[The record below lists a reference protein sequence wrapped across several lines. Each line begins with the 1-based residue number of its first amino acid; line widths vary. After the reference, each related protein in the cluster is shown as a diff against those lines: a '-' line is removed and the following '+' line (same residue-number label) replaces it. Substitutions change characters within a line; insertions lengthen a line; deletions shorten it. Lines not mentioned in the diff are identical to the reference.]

1 MSNKEYSEII
11 NQKKQFIFDVEQT
24 SNHVFPKEKYSYY
37 VYIKNI
43 SGVPIENFYIKIDN
57 DDDIQFEE
65 LNLPDSTPILINNNE
80 TKLYELKAS
89 CLTTGVHTVH
99 FLGYGEGT
107 QILYKT
113 LKIKCTRTYNSDKL
127 IHRISIYDFS
137 PYEENF
143 SMEADN
149 YSDEVTQTFKRQKLP
164 YKAGEQPFPMI
175 VNADSNTE
183 SQSFLDQY
191 NEAKNTKEHVYQ
203 YISRENFEEDSV
215 ESYTGENLLE
225 IINKINQE
233 SKYFKATFFGAGT
246 NHLLNDFTQYQP
258 NGFIHRMGLLTSEI
272 YHALGVIPTYKYMSD
287 YLFRWAPHPS
297 GNHLFMAEDGSG
309 RLEDSDG
316 QLLNLYPPQKAMR
329 WGEHKWAGKGWFV
342 YKVPT
347 EEYKKTDEYKK
358 LREERKIISKETIEF
373 FEELRDAK
381 EFVKRIQEQDDV
393 SRGHRQEDYYQYEYI
408 IEQSLYDTGIFF
420 VNIPIDKIPTN
431 FYLIDSDDLY
441 AIINRAKP
449 FGMKPIINYVI
460 ERQFNLNIEQSIQ
473 YNHKKQNVFVTNFPD
488 IDGYTI
494 DQYDIKKRECE
505 EGGFAYPVETVT
517 QKSIYQPL
525 FTLNPEM
532 TFNINNVGFYSI
544 MDEWEN
550 TGLISQGYDTVKDY
564 SISTLRDISKILYY
578 NNFNEV
584 SFYMD
589 KSLYINIGSESNNL
603 EITKEESFFKIL
615 DKYSTGIR
623 VPINGR
629 GKFNKGDY
637 KLELNIKDNK
647 EGYYQFN
654 VQRDTS
660 SDMDLFETSYI
671 NSKSKKTIKKMGE
684 QNIDGLIIKFI
695 EMNTKVL
702 LIFFIENDNKIYYF
716 DHAIATD
723 ITEISTSGS
732 NPELFKQLQYNNSS
746 LDNDIIIN
754 TPFYYTYE
762 NDSPIITT
770 EELDWEKFYRLNN
783 DAKSYTLIENKAN
796 AYKEVKDLFFNYND
810 INIPETAIIKEVRFN
825 LYGKS
830 HDLTKIYCDY
840 LLNTN
845 HTKDDSSDKVIQLR
859 PQDIEAYPRQR
870 ESSRY
875 YQIKQ
880 EQALKKNQTEY
891 AKTLGS
897 LIEKNE
903 IFFEAK
909 NISLKDYMD
918 DFNHYITI
926 SEPYWIEV
934 FNFTDISYP
943 LNQTK
948 GLYFVLEGYNDG
960 EEITLET
967 QTVSETDLGS
977 MVEYNIPSGYFYE
990 KIPLLYPNSFLME
1003 KLGIKFKFKTLT
1015 HKVKIFNTSLEVEFK
1030 NSQNISQEYNFAEE
1044 GTLYNNVFT
1053 TKILENYIYPA
1064 DINNGLIVKISF
1076 DDLKPGDYYLLNSS
1090 LLEIIYKDT
1099 DTNLMINKE
1108 KYQYVPYDKSYTT
1121 ISGNADEEYLSGE
1134 FYNDLAKLN
1143 QIESNIGPDNNGIK
1157 LRDALYQSFEAQ
1169 DDNITSVEILPNG
1182 FIGNPDET
1190 LRIGL
1195 YSNHENTPYKL
1206 IKQVYS
1212 NGWTKNNDELK
1223 GASYI
1228 KYNLNVDNLKIGE
1241 TYWIKIE
1248 VLNPQENSYYL
1259 LKSINETKPR
1269 HKLLLRENN
1278 NYINTLST
1286 LTFNIYSRNLS
1297 KTFSVIPTTQ
1307 QFFNNPYILI
1317 GLHKSQGEIKN
1328 LTVKKYVA
1336 TVVEEDIQKTIMDED
1351 KMGESLINDDTSY
1364 TQIASIKITAYN
1376 KSNHTVNTKILDTEK
1391 EE

>member
-24 SNHVFPKEKYSYY
+24 SNHVFPREKYSYY

-43 SGVPIENFYIKIDN
+43 SGVTIENFYIKIDN

-65 LNLPDSTPILINNNE
+65 LNLPDSTPISINNNE

-175 VNADSNTE
+175 VNADNNTE

-246 NHLLNDFTQYQP
+246 NQLLNDFTQYQP
-258 NGFIHRMGLLTSEI
+258 NGFIHRMGLLTSEL

-309 RLEDSDG
+309 RLEDSNG

-329 WGEHKWAGKGWFV
+329 WGEHKWAGKGWFI

-347 EEYKKTDEYKK
+347 EEYKKTDEYKR
-358 LREERKIISKETIEF
+358 LQEDRKIIPKETIGF
-373 FEELRDAK
+373 FEELRDAE
-381 EFVKRIQEQDDV
+381 EFVKRIREEDDKI
-393 SRGHRQEDYYQYEYI
+393 RGYRQEDFYQYEYI

-420 VNIPIDKIPTN
+420 INIPIDKIPTN
-431 FYLIDSDDLY
+431 FYLMDSEDLY

-460 ERQFNLNIEQSIQ
+460 ERQFDLDIEQSIE
-473 YNHKKQNVFVTNFPD
+473 YNRKRQHNFIANLPE

-494 DQYDIKKRECE
+494 DEYAPVLGEECGGNFVYRENK
-505 EGGFAYPVETVT
+505 VT

-525 FTLNPEM
+525 FTLKPEM
-532 TFNINNVGFYSI
+532 TFNMDKVGFYSK
-544 MDEWEN
+544 MDEWKDI
-550 TGLISQGYDTVKDY
+550 GILSQGYSTVKDY
-564 SISTLRDISKILYY
+564 SISSLRDISKILYY
-578 NNFNEV
+578 NNFNEI
-584 SFYMD
+584 SFYMN
-589 KSLYINIGSESNNL
+589 KSTYIDIGSTSNNL
-603 EITKEESFFKIL
+603 EVTKEEISFKIL
-615 DKYSTGIR
+615 DKDATGIR
-623 VPINGR
+623 VPINAR

-637 KLELNIKDNK
+637 RLELNIKDNK
-647 EGYYQFN
+647 GGYYQFN
-654 VQRDTS
+654 VQRDALS
-660 SDMDLFETSYI
+660 EMDLFETAYI

-684 QNIDGLIIKFI
+684 QNIESLIVKLLEI
-695 EMNTKVL
+695 NTKVL
-702 LIFFIENDNKIYYF
+702 LVFFIENDNKIYYF

-723 ITEISTSGS
+723 IIEISTSGS

-746 LDNDIIIN
+746 LDNEIIIN

-762 NDSPIITT
+762 NNSPIITT
-770 EELDWEKFYRLNN
+770 DELDWEKFYRLNT
-783 DAKSYTLIENKAN
+783 DKKSYTLIENKTN
-796 AYKEVKDLFFNYND
+796 TYREVKDLFFNYND
-810 INIPETAIIKEVRFN
+810 INIPETAIIKEIRFS

-845 HTKDDSSDKVIQLR
+845 HTKDDSSDKIIQLR
-859 PQDIEAYPRQR
+859 PQNIEAYPKQR
-870 ESSRY
+870 ESTRY
-875 YQIKQ
+875 YQIKYD
-880 EQALKKNQTEY
+880 QALQKGQTEY
-891 AKTLGS
+891 TKTLQN
-897 LIEKNE
+897 LITENE
-903 IFFEAK
+903 LFLSDKE
-909 NISLKDYMD
+909 ISLNDYID
-918 DFNHYITI
+918 SPNDYITV
-926 SEPYWIEV
+926 SEPFWIEV
-934 FNFTDISYP
+934 FDFTDISYP

-960 EEITLET
+960 IETTLVT
-967 QTVSETDLGS
+967 QTVSETDLS
-977 MVEYNIPSGYFYE
+977 SVVEYNIPRGYFYE
-990 KIPLLYPNSFLME
+990 KIPLLYPNSFLAQ
-1003 KLGIKFKFKTLT
+1003 KLGVKFKFKQLT
-1015 HKVKIFNTSLEVEFK
+1015 HDVKIFNTSLEVEFK
-1030 NSQNISQEYNFAEE
+1030 NYQNISQEYNFAEE

-1064 DINNGLIVKISF
+1064 DVNNGLVVKISF

-1108 KYQYVPYDKSYTT
+1108 KYQYVTYDKSYTT
-1121 ISGNADEEYLSGE
+1121 ISGEANNAYLSGE

-1169 DDNITSVEILPNG
+1169 DDNITSIQILPNG

-1223 GASYI
+1223 GVSYI

-1297 KTFSVIPTTQ
+1297 KTFKSIPTTQ
-1307 QFFNNPYILI
+1307 QLFNNPYILI
-1317 GLHKSQGEIKN
+1317 GLHKSQGEIRD
-1328 LTVKKYVA
+1328 LTVKKYIE
-1336 TVVEEDIQKTIMDED
+1336 TVVEEDNTKPIIDED
-1351 KMGESLINDDTSY
+1351 NMDNSLINETP
-1364 TQIASIKITAYN
+1364 TKIASIKITAYN
-1376 KSNHTVNTKILDTEK
+1376 GNHTVNTKILDTE
-1391 EE
+1391 EEE